1 MSTLSGIRDQLQRA
15 TQTHQNEETCDFKTH
30 ISFFLPHLFR
40 INIMYFK
47 TGEQQST
54 CNQFK

>member
-30 ISFFLPHLFR
+30 ISFFLPHLF
-40 INIMYFK
+40 
-47 TGEQQST
+47 
-54 CNQFK
+54 